1 MKKDSIYFKK
11 DIKGMVIKTKYLPH
25 TNKRHSMAKA
35 SHKRD
40 SNKTYSKSIK
50 WNTDIDAIDN
60 YYNACLA
67 LLKEWELKEYN
78 DNLEVL
84 AIGYD
89 HDYHYFIVNSKVF

>member
-1 MKKDSIYFKK
+1 MKKNSIFFKK
-11 DIKGMVIKTKYLPH
+11 DIKGMIIKTKYLPYQ
-25 TNKRHSMAKA
+25 NKRDAMAKA

-40 SNKTYSKSIK
+40 SNKTYSKSIR
-50 WNTDIDAIDN
+50 WNSDIDAIDN

-89 HDYHYFIVNSKVF
+89 HDYHYFIVNKKEF